1 LLNKTGSK
9 AVEMAAATV
18 EKILAEIAELS
29 QDEQEQLR
37 QSLNANLSARQNG
50 QATAKK
56 KEPLGQRLEPIPE
69 PDQQGAMRWLNDY
82 WREYPEQW
90 VALDG
95 YRLIAH
101 STDYQEVRAAAKADG
116 AYLPLI
122 TFIESPP
129 ERPFVPS

>member
-1 LLNKTGSK
+1 
-9 AVEMAAATV
+9 MAAATV

-50 QATAKK
+50 QPTAKK
-56 KEPLGQRLEPIPE
+56 KEPLGQRVEPIPVPNE
-69 PDQQGAMRWLNDY
+69 GEAMRWLNDH
-82 WREYPEQW
+82 WREYPEEW

-95 YRLIAH
+95 YKLIAH
-101 STDYQEVRAAAKADG
+101 DADFWKVSAAADASG

-122 TFIESPP
+122 TFIERAR
-129 ERPFVPS
+129 EHPFVPV

>member
-1 LLNKTGSK
+1 MVV
-9 AVEMAAATV
+9 ARV
-18 EKILAEIAELS
+18 EKILAEIAELP

-37 QSLNANLSARQNG
+37 RFLNAQPPTEQNG
-50 QATAKK
+50 QPSAKK
-56 KEPLGQRLEPIPE
+56 KEPLGKFVEPIPE
-69 PDQQGAMRWLNDY
+69 PDQQGAMRWLNDH

-101 STDYQEVRAAAKADG
+101 GTDYHEVSAAAKVDG

-129 ERPFVPS
+129 ERLFVRV